1 MRLKVQHITTFEYA
15 APVYE
20 TATEV
25 RLRPSEEMR
34 GNQRLLDFDLKV
46 EPYTPLFNYTD
57 YFGNCVY
64 NFYQLQQHDQL
75 KITST
80 AIVETGAD
88 RTPATAMDE
97 QRALDYLNPSRF
109 VLLDDT
115 VAEFV
120 ALENG
125 QAGQSTGTYGET
137 MLNPKPLV
145 VADALAR
152 KVNSHLTYETGVTD
166 VYSDSAHVLSLK
178 RGVCQDFAHVLTAAC
193 RYCGVPARYVSGY
206 LYGGVSTE
214 GDDRE
219 SHAWCEI
226 YTGQQGGW
234 VALDPTHDTINVD
247 ERYIKIGVG
256 RDYSDVTPI
265 RGTFKGASANEK
277 MHVVVRVSEA

>member
-1 MRLKVQHITTFEYA
+1 MRLKVQHVTTFEYA

-20 TATEV
+20 TAAEV
-25 RLRPSEEMR
+25 RLRPSEEML
-34 GNQRLLDFDLKV
+34 GHQRLLDFDLKV

-64 NFYQLQQHDQL
+64 NFYQLQQHDTL

-80 AIVETGAD
+80 AIVETGANH
-88 RTPATAMDE
+88 TPATAVDE

-120 ALENG
+120 ASEGG
-125 QAGQSTGTYGET
+125 QAAQPVGTYGET
-137 MLNPKPLV
+137 MLNPEPLA

-193 RYCGVPARYVSGY
+193 RDRGIPARYVSGY
-206 LYGGVSTE
+206 LYGGTATE
-214 GDDRE
+214 EHDRD
-219 SHAWCEI
+219 SHAGAKSTPASTAAGSR
-226 YTGQQGGW
+226 Y
-234 VALDPTHDTINVD
+234 DPTHAARSRSTSATS
-247 ERYIKIGVG
+247 RSASGAT
-256 RDYSDVTPI
+256 TPTCTPV
-265 RGTFKGASANEK
+265 RGTYKGDGRQREDA
-277 MHVVVRVSEA
+277 